1 MADVKRILKESGMQA
16 AMVENCG
23 MEKEQLFFSTEE
35 IPEEAGY
42 YSLLVVKEEKTEK
55 GRTGA

>member
-1 MADVKRILKESGMQA
+1 MKTGKKLGEVKEQLRKLGLKA

-23 MEKEQLFFSTEE
+23 MEQEKIYPTLSE

-42 YSLLVVKEEKTEK
+42 YSLVIVK
-55 GRTGA
+55 